1 MKKYDDKKSLKK
13 LSRLQLLEMLLVQ
26 TEKVEQLERQ
36 LEENNKLIESLQNDT
51 KSFES
56 NIDNIGSLAQYALE
70 INEVFLKADKAATDY
85 VNKAKELAC
94 DAERLTLKRSV
105 AAKIEMEN
113 IINDAYAQAEKIISK
128 AKDERRNIILK
139 AKIDSN
145 NMSDYTSQIP
155 LSASKEVTDEKE

>member
-1 MKKYDDKKSLKK
+1 MH
-13 LSRLQLLEMLLVQ
+13 
-26 TEKVEQLERQ
+26 
-36 LEENNKLIESLQNDT
+36 N
-51 KSFES
+51 
-56 NIDNIGSLAQYALE
+56 
-70 INEVFLKADKAATDY
+70 
-85 VNKAKELAC
+85 AKELAC

-155 LSASKEVTDEKE
+155 LSAPKEVTDEKE